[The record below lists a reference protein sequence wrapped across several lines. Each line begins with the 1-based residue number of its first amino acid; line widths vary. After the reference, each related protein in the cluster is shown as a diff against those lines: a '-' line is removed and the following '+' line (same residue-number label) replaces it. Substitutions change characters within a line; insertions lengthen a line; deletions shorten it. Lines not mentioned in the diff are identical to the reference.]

1 MWKALLVVLAGL
13 AAVLL
18 VGVGVSRVVD
28 RDSSPS
34 PGVSLNINGDV
45 AQPSVTAGENPVP
58 QPAGAPASADGSLV
72 GGSTTAGGGGAGG
85 VGGGPASGGSGPA
98 PLPLPQLADRKIIR
112 TATLELT
119 VEDVAGAVQEVESA
133 ALGAGGFV
141 AGSSLT
147 IDNPPAP
154 ATPDAEPPPQ
164 RQRASVTIRVPAA
177 AYAGVMAHLRGIAK
191 EVRSETSDA
200 SEVTEEY
207 TDLQA
212 RLRNLEATEQRYL
225 DLLARAETIPDIL
238 TVQDRLNSVRL
249 ETEQVKGRIQLLDN
263 LTDLATITVQLNL
276 PPIAIQQ
283 EPEELKPGWAEEAW
297 DNAWNASEDVLQ
309 ALGTAAITGGVVAV
323 WLIVPGLALLLGW
336 RLLVHGRERNEAA

>member
-13 AAVLL
+13 ATFLV

-34 PGVSLNINGDV
+34 PSASLNINGDEG
-45 AQPSVTAGENPVP
+45 QPSVSADENAVP
-58 QPAGAPASADGSLV
+58 QPAGVPAPDASLV
-72 GGSTTAGGGGAGG
+72 PGSTSGGGGGAAG
-85 VGGGPASGGSGPA
+85 VGGQASGGGGPA

-147 IDNPPAP
+147 IENPPAP
-154 ATPDAEPPPQ
+154 ATPDEEPPPQ

-177 AYAGVMAHLRGIAK
+177 AYAGVMAHLRVIAK
-191 EVRSETSDA
+191 EVRSESSDA

-225 DLLARAETIPDIL
+225 DLLTRAETIPDIL

-249 ETEQVKGRIQLLDN
+249 ETEQVKGRIQLLDD

-283 EPEELKPGWAEEAW
+283 EPQELQPGWAEEAW

-309 ALGTAAITGGVVAV
+309 ALGTAAITGGVVAA

-336 RLLVHGRERNEAA
+336 RFLVHGRERKEAA

>member
-13 AAVLL
+13 ATFLV

-34 PGVSLNINGDV
+34 PSASLNINGDEG
-45 AQPSVTAGENPVP
+45 QPSVSADENAVP
-58 QPAGAPASADGSLV
+58 QPAGAPAPDASLV
-72 GGSTTAGGGGAGG
+72 PGSTSGGGGGAAG
-85 VGGGPASGGSGPA
+85 VGGQASGGGGPA

-147 IDNPPAP
+147 IENPPAP
-154 ATPDAEPPPQ
+154 ATPDEEPPPQ

-225 DLLARAETIPDIL
+225 DLLTRAETIPDIL

-309 ALGTAAITGGVVAV
+309 ALGTAAITGGVVAA

-336 RLLVHGRERNEAA
+336 RFLVHGRERKEAA